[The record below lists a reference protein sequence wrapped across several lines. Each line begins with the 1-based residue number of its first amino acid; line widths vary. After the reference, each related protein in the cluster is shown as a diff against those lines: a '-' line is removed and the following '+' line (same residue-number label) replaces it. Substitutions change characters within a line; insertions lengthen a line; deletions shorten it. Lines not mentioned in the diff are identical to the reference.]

1 MHRILIAVAAF
12 SMAPAAFAQTAA
24 PAAVKLTTGQ
34 VLRDVDMN
42 KLGPISQ
49 INGDG
54 SVQIIYEQRL
64 VTIPAASLS
73 VVDGKAKTSM
83 SRKDLSK
90 L

>member
-1 MHRILIAVAAF
+1 MRRLLIAIAAF
-12 SMAPAAFAQTAA
+12 SMTPAVFAQTAA
-24 PAAVKLTTGQ
+24 PAPVKLTSGQ

-49 INGDG
+49 VNGDG

-73 VVDGKAKTSM
+73 VVDGKAKTSL
-83 SRKDLSK
+83 SRKDLAK